1 MLVMLVIDHIIIMK
15 MWHYKG
21 FMRLRFQR
29 EKMSVGAP
37 DTLLPSERLF
47 EVLQSPVKTSS
58 RQFLIP
64 YKYLLP
70 HFSFNIAPF
79 LFQYCPISLSIFPE
93 NTRKLV
99 LFWGVWKRNI
109 DPKWVNPLSANP
121 THKMVKHSNNLP
133 ATAVEL
139 FSVFDHF

>member
-29 EKMSVGAP
+29 EKMSVGAL
-37 DTLLPSERLF
+37 DMLLPSERLF

-79 LFQYCPISLSIFPE
+79 LFQYSLKTQE
-93 NTRKLV
+93 NLCFSEGYGKGTLIR
-99 LFWGVWKRNI
+99 
-109 DPKWVNPLSANP
+109 S
-121 THKMVKHSNNLP
+121 
-133 ATAVEL
+133 EL
-139 FSVFDHF
+139 TL

>member
-15 MWHYKG
+15 TWHYKG

-29 EKMSVGAP
+29 EKMSVGAL

-79 LFQYCPISLSIFPE
+79 LFQYSLKTQE
-93 NTRKLV
+93 NLC
-99 LFWGVWKRNI
+99 FSGGVWKRNI

-121 THKMVKHSNNLP
+121 TKWSNTQTISRQQPSNCLVCL
-133 ATAVEL
+133 TIFRGWRL
-139 FSVFDHF
+139 KG